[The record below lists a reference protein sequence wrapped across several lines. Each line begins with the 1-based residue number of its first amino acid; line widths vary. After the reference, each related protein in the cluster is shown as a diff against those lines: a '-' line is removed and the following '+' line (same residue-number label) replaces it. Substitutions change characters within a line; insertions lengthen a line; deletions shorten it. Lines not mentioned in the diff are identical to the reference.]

1 MTIKYNSQYVDEKY
15 VPIVE
20 PNLYA
25 DTVLIPGITFT
36 DEYVTGPAGQIYVHK
51 ISSGNAVEPKAPGQ
65 DFKHEAASDELIAIA
80 LNNNFQKSKKI
91 YGVQANAVAFPL
103 AEENLAD
110 AVKMTAEGM
119 QYSGLACLVQEGTAD
134 TDTTKTDTSDK
145 AVNKLLAL
153 RKLIKDAHGRANY
166 ALVNT
171 EIYRLFLSA
180 VGFTYNGYDEATKN
194 AELLNRFGL
203 NIIECNSFDS
213 ATAKY
218 IDKAGATKTVDL
230 TKVEMIVGYHKAFS
244 IVPNLNAL
252 RVIDS
257 ENFIGSLAQVE
268 TNVGYTVN
276 SPKQVIVK
284 KVNEA

>member
-51 ISSGNAVEPKAPGQ
+51 VTSGNAVEPKAPGQ
-65 DFKHEAASDELIAIA
+65 DFKHEAAADELITIA

-110 AVKMTAEGM
+110 AIKVTAEGM
-119 QYSGLACLVQEGTAD
+119 QYSGLACLVEEGTAD
-134 TDTTKTDTSDK
+134 TDTVKVDTSDK

-171 EIYRLFLSA
+171 EIYRLFLAA

-218 IDKAGATKTVDL
+218 IDKAGVTKTVDL